1 MNWVSIGYYETDD
14 EESDEEESVKIAAF
28 KEAAKEKWNELLRS
42 LVFEHAAKKKKNA
55 AGKIVE
61 YSAPKLKKK
70 KTISVTECSTSEK
83 KRKGKRP
90 AIEMDSESD
99 FEDSYSKMALVR
111 KKKVKKEKV
120 KCEDEGLIQEVRIN
134 EPKSIKIRMSPRNL
148 KKVLEN
154 LRSQQV
160 EELRKMGFG
169 EFHNNFN
176 FYSIPSELGLWVVR
190 NFDSETCSITM
201 NDGRKIK
208 ITRELVRDM
217 LGIPMGDMKVEALA
231 EKNLYEETTAK
242 WREIMESIVVK
253 KKLYIEVGGTFV
265 QSNWSG
271 LGVSGCFPCTVL
283 LHIWPRKQRWGGKWE
298 NYTNS
303 L

>member
-1 MNWVSIGYYETDD
+1 M
-14 EESDEEESVKIAAF
+14 
-28 KEAAKEKWNELLRS
+28 
-42 LVFEHAAKKKKNA
+42 
-55 AGKIVE
+55 
-61 YSAPKLKKK
+61 KKK

-120 KCEDEGLIQEVRIN
+120 KCEDEGLTQEVRIN

-253 KKLYIEVGGTFV
+253 KNLYIEVGGTFV
-265 QSNWSG
+265 QSN
-271 LGVSGCFPCTVL
+271 
-283 LHIWPRKQRWGGKWE
+283 
-298 NYTNS
+298 
-303 L
+303 

>member
-14 EESDEEESVKIAAF
+14 EESDEEDSVKIAAF

-120 KCEDEGLIQEVRIN
+120 KCEDEGLTQEVRIN

-253 KKLYIEVGGTFV
+253 KKIIYRSWRNICAV
-265 QSNWSG
+265 
-271 LGVSGCFPCTVL
+271 
-283 LHIWPRKQRWGGKWE
+283 
-298 NYTNS
+298 
-303 L
+303 